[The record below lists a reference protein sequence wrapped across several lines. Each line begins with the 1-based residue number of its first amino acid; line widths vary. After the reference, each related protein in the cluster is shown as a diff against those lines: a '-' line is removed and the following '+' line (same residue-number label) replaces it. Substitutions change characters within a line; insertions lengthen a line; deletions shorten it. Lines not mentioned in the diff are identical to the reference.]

1 MSQSH
6 DSLAT
11 RQLVRSAWRTWLIG
25 FGCRFSLMPICAALD
40 CSCSI
45 AELSQLRPLA
55 NAKLKLRVLPLAIP
69 GPHLEGSVQVV
80 VPPGATVQPWL
91 DSSALALAM
100 LNGDGPCSDLV
111 AARPAGDRNLLTGTF
126 PTGPTVGEP

>member
-11 RQLVRSAWRTWLIG
+11 RQLLRSAWRTWLIG

-55 NAKLKLRVLPLAIP
+55 SP

-100 LNGDGPCSDLV
+100 LNGNGPLPDAVCAL
-111 AARPAGDRNLLTGTF
+111 PAGDRNLLTGVL
-126 PTGPTVGEP
+126 PTGPTVGAP